1 MRSRFGGKVVQWR
14 VKEGRGCRLHLSLV
28 IRKIPSWETFPGA
41 FLSHPT
47 TLLMVE
53 SSEESCS
60 LTPASK
66 EVRATSATLRGRT
79 GTLAVHSVWMLQTH
93 YHSSSHAGN
102 LGRVDYI
109 SDFEYDLFI
118 RPDTCNPRY
127 ANCLCSAAVAS
138 HSSYTLGIVSGS
150 TLLCRMSAQTR

>member
-1 MRSRFGGKVVQWR
+1 MACEGGEGLPATPESGHPKDPFVGNVSR
-14 VKEGRGCRLHLSLV
+14 C
-28 IRKIPSWETFPGA
+28 IPLPPD
-41 FLSHPT
+41 HPT
-47 TLLMVE
+47 DGGVKRGKLQFDACFEGGEGDICV
-53 SSEESCS
+53 
-60 LTPASK
+60 A
-66 EVRATSATLRGRT
+66 VRVLSPYM
-79 GTLAVHSVWMLQTH
+79 SVWMLLIHTH
-93 YHSSSHAGN
+93 CHSSSHAGN

-127 ANCLCSAAVAS
+127 ANSLCSSAVAS